1 MDSRNEWERCLWYLL
16 SMFLQFERFYI
27 GLEALY
33 TRSQHNKHSKLNG
46 APEGM
51 GLDQE
56 VLFINV
62 FRRKV
67 TF

>member
-1 MDSRNEWERCLWYLL
+1 MSGNLAFGTCYQH
-16 SMFLQFERFYI
+16 FLQCDI

-33 TRSQHNKHSKLNG
+33 TRSQHNKRSKLNG

-51 GLDQE
+51 DLDQE

-62 FRRKV
+62 FRGEV